1 MEENE
6 IIEEYEVE
14 HEEQEQEQEEPQ
26 QEVME
31 QEQEQ
36 EEPQKEVV
44 EQEQEEP
51 KQEVTEQE
59 HEEQQQENGENEED
73 TFVNAL
79 RRLVYGD
86 SQEDISEEEENEISV
101 NQLEEQNESIE
112 TIDYSIQLQSILT
125 EIGITNSDLEEFIDA
140 YTEQNETN
148 NINAALNSQSCTNVL
163 LIVIITLMLSKFTVH
178 LVRGIL

>member
-14 HEEQEQEQEEPQ
+14 QEEYKQEQEEPQ
-26 QEVME
+26 QEV
-31 QEQEQ
+31 
-36 EEPQKEVV
+36 V
-44 EQEQEEP
+44 EQEQEEQKQEVQQQQQEEP
-51 KQEVTEQE
+51 KQEG
-59 HEEQQQENGENEED
+59 EEEIEED
-73 TFVNAL
+73 DFINAL
-79 RRLVYGD
+79 RRLVRSSD
-86 SQEDISEEEENEISV
+86 SDDTEEQEENEISIDNV
-101 NQLEEQNESIE
+101 ELKSNDAVQ
-112 TIDYSIQLQSILT
+112 TIDYSTQLQSILT
-125 EIGITNSDLEEFIDA
+125 EIGITNNDLEEFIET

>member
-6 IIEEYEVE
+6 IIEEYENI
-14 HEEQEQEQEEPQ
+14 EQEQEEPQ
-26 QEVME
+26 QEVVEHE
-31 QEQEQ
+31 QEEPQQEVEEQEQ
-36 EEPQKEVV
+36 EEP
-44 EQEQEEP
+44 
-51 KQEVTEQE
+51 
-59 HEEQQQENGENEED
+59 QQENGENEED

-86 SQEDISEEEENEISV
+86 SQEDVPEEEENEISV

-112 TIDYSIQLQSILT
+112 TIDYSSQLQSILT
-125 EIGITNSDLEEFIDA
+125 EIGITNSDMEEFIDA

>member
-1 MEENE
+1 M
-6 IIEEYEVE
+6 
-14 HEEQEQEQEEPQ
+14 EQEQEEPQ
-26 QEVME
+26 QEVVEHE
-31 QEQEQ
+31 QEEPQQEVEEQEQ
-36 EEPQKEVV
+36 EEP
-44 EQEQEEP
+44 
-51 KQEVTEQE
+51 
-59 HEEQQQENGENEED
+59 QQENGENEED

-86 SQEDISEEEENEISV
+86 SQEDVPEEEENEISV

-112 TIDYSIQLQSILT
+112 TIDYSSQLQSILT
-125 EIGITNSDLEEFIDA
+125 EIGITNSDMEEFIDA